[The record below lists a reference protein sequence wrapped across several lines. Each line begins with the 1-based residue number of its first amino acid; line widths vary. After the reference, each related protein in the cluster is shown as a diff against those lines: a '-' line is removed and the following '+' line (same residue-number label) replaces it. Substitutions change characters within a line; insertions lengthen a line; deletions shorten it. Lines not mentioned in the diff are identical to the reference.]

1 MKKHPKHAMVHEAQ
15 GAFRH
20 KVETSKK
27 KNRKGSGKK
36 R

>member
-1 MKKHPKHAMVHEAQ
+1 MAHKGKHKMVHEAQ

-27 KNRKGSGKK
+27 KNRKGGKK